1 MQLLLLIIHDPKQ
14 METIL
19 MRMMEAGIRGG
30 SLVDCEGVLQAI
42 GASRGEKPPVFG
54 SLRQY
59 LNPDSDRKNKMLL
72 SAMSAEEIRKT
83 HEIVEEVTGGLQK
96 ANTGI
101 FLSLPIGFSDGVR

>member
-19 MRMMEAGIRGG
+19 VRMMEAGIRGG
-30 SLVDCEGVLQAI
+30 SLVECEGVLQAI
-42 GASRGEKPPVFG
+42 GASRGEKPPVFS

-59 LNPDSDRKNKMLL
+59 LNPDSERKNKMLL
-72 SAMSAEEIRKT
+72 SAEEIGKA
-83 HEIVEEVTGGLQK
+83 HEIVEEVTGGLDK